1 MRTII
6 RSLIFVIS
14 ALNIC
19 LGISATPA
27 FAEKKIGII
36 IWDDDKNY
44 LEAKEG
50 ILAQLDQEGFGA
62 SNVTYTIEQVK
73 GNKVKAAEIARKFAS
88 ANLDMVISI
97 GTSATVAVAK
107 EIKGIP
113 VVFAVVY
120 DPVDSRIAEDWKSW
134 GNNTTGSSSKVP
146 MSILV
151 EQLKRLAPIK
161 QLAVLYTPGEKN
173 SEAQLK
179 DLQAVQTSAGLVIV
193 PVLLTN
199 RAEVAFVVSDVVRRV
214 DAVFLSGSSIVADEV
229 ATIVESASK
238 AKVITVS
245 HQSDK
250 VEKGVLLGV
259 TANNRSLGMLAGE
272 KAAKVLKGAKPSS
285 IPIEPLSKL
294 DVIVN
299 MKTARASGISVP
311 PAFLQNATRVLE
323 Y

>member
-1 MRTII
+1 MKHTVI
-6 RSLIFVIS
+6 RLLILAIS
-14 ALNIC
+14 ASFLY
-19 LGISATPA
+19 LGITATPA
-27 FAEKKIGII
+27 IAEKKIGII

-44 LEAKEG
+44 LDAKEG
-50 ILAQLDQEGFGA
+50 IMTQLAKEGFGEA
-62 SNVTYTIEQVK
+62 NVTYTVEQVK

-97 GTSATVAVAK
+97 GTSATVAVVK
-107 EIKGIP
+107 EIKNIP

-120 DPVDSRIAEDWKSW
+120 DPVDSRIAEDWKSS

-146 MSILV
+146 MIVLV
-151 EQLKRLAPIK
+151 EQLKRLSPVK

-179 DLQAVQTSAGLVIV
+179 DLQAVQTGAGIVIV

-259 TANNRSLGMLAGE
+259 TANNRALGILAGE
-272 KAAKVLKGAKPSS
+272 KAAKVLKGARPSS

-299 MKTARASGISVP
+299 MKTARAGGISVP
-311 PAFLQNATRVLE
+311 PVFLQNATRVIE
-323 Y
+323 